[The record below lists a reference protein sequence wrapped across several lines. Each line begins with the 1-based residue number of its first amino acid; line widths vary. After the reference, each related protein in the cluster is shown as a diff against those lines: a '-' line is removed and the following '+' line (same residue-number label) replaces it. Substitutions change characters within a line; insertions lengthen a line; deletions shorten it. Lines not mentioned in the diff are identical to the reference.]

1 MLDSELQITVVDRKT
16 LIGSIDVDV
25 ISQEIIE

>member
-25 ISQEIIE
+25 ISQEIFE